1 MYLDLTNYD
10 KKAVDAIKA
19 FWNNREVSRTRQI
32 ESGRID
38 QGERGSV
45 TSGKNMDGFIDI
57 IIDIVHANGL
67 GHAEI
72 HLNKGALTLPGY
84 FRPTK
89 LWDLLITYQGE
100 LIAAIELKSQ
110 VGPSFGNNF
119 NNRTEEAIGTA
130 LDFSTAYREGAFG
143 RQPPPF
149 TGWLILVEEA
159 PESTCP
165 VSNAAP
171 HFRVLPE
178 FFGASYLKR
187 YEILCEKLV
196 REKLYTSTA
205 LMTSQR
211 SAALTG
217 KFSGMSDMTSLSTFI
232 SMFAGHI
239 AAVASRT
246 RPRSY

>member
-1 MYLDLTNYD
+1 MSLNLINYE
-10 KKAVDAIKA
+10 KKAIEAVKA
-19 FWNNREVSRTRQI
+19 FWGNRDAARQRQI

-45 TSGKNMDGFIDI
+45 TGGKNMDGFIDI
-57 IIDIVHANGL
+57 IIEIVRANGL

-72 HLNKGALTLPGY
+72 HLSKGALTLPGY

-89 LWDLLITYQGE
+89 LWDLLITYRGE

-130 LDFSTAYREGAFG
+130 HDFWTAYREGAFG
-143 RQPPPF
+143 RQAPPF
-149 TGWLILVEEA
+149 MGWLMLVEEA

-171 HFRVLPE
+171 HFRVFPE

-187 YEILCEKLV
+187 YEILCERLV
-196 REKLYTSTA
+196 WEKLYTSAA
-205 LMTSQR
+205 LMTSR
-211 SAALTG
+211 RDAALTG
-217 KFSGMSDMTSLSTFI
+217 EFAYMSEMTSLRTFI
-232 SMFAGHI
+232 SSFAGHI
-239 AAVASRT
+239 GAVASRL
-246 RPRSY
+246 RGF